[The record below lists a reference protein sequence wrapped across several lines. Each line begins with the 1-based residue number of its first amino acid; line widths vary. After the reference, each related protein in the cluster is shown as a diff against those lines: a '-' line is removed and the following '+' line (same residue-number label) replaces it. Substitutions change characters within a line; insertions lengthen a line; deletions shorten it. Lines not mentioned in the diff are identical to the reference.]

1 MIELV
6 VLVWALAIFFAYVGS
21 LRGWTK
27 EIIAMGGIILGLF
40 TLHHFDP
47 LIRQVL
53 LIGLP
58 ADQIWLIQSILFVA
72 IVFFAYQTRA
82 LEARIGRRDDGRD
95 PLQSRALGAIVGF
108 INGYMIGG
116 TIWYFMDINRPL
128 PGGLYP
134 LDPFVVAPIPGS
146 PSDAALRTLPLYVLA
161 QGPGSSGDLLALSVI
176 TLFIFVLIMI

>member
-6 VLVWALAIFFAYVGS
+6 VLVWAMAFFFAYVGS

-27 EIIAMGGIILGLF
+27 EVISMGGIILALF
-40 TLHHFDP
+40 ALHHFDP

-58 ADQIWLIQSILFVA
+58 ADQVWLIQSALFVT

-82 LEARIGRRDDGRD
+82 LAERIGRRDEGRD
-95 PLQSRALGAIVGF
+95 PLQSRALGGIVGL

-116 TIWYFMDINRPL
+116 TIWYFMDINRPV
-128 PGGLYP
+128 PGGPYP
-134 LDPFVVAPIPGS
+134 LDPFVVAPTPGS
-146 PSDAALRTLPLYVLA
+146 ASEAALSTLPLYVLA
-161 QGPGSSGDLLALSVI
+161 QGPGSNGDLLALSVI
-176 TLFIFVLIMI
+176 VLFIFVLVMI